1 MNNQNNSGLGIPG
14 ITPSNTKAQGIVDNS
29 INIPGANLTPIRPN
43 DVNSLVNP
51 GVLANNNQIPSIV
64 TSDTLVNNQN
74 LNNQVSIGVNN
85 TNLNIPNS
93 QSINNLNNQTMQT
106 NIGVQNQTN
115 IEGTTNNIN
124 QNNPFGDDTPFT
136 NESFN
141 EGNDVV
147 LVKDYLKYLLLIFI
161 LPIGFIV
168 YLIKIFSKNENKN
181 IKNFSKALLLF
192 SFILVVILVCIYVI
206 FTMI

>member
-14 ITPSNTKAQGIVDNS
+14 IAPSNTKAQGIADNS
-29 INIPGANLTPIRPN
+29 INIPGANLTPISPN

-93 QSINNLNNQTMQT
+93 QSINNQSMQT
-106 NIGVQNQTN
+106 KIGVQNQTN
-115 IEGTTNNIN
+115 VEGTTNNIN